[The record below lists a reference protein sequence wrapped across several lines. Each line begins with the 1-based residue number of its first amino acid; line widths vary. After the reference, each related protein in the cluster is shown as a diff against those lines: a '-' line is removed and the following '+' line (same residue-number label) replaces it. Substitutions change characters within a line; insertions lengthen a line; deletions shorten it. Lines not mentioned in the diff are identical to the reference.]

1 MIYSGDGTTEYG
13 IKHATHDYERE
24 EIEWSGYIYI
34 YMEVD
39 EPCMVHWHNMCW
51 LERKHHSVAFNYFVM
66 WEQPLLSE
74 LVHVFAVMFKLG

>member
-13 IKHATHDYERE
+13 IKHKTHDYERE
-24 EIEWSGYIYI
+24 EIEWSGYI

-51 LERKHHSVAFNYFVM
+51 
-66 WEQPLLSE
+66 
-74 LVHVFAVMFKLG
+74 